1 MSCSAANTYHNVTS
15 QSLTDCGEPLVE
27 GMDQPAIDD
36 LRRLPAGYH
45 WYETMLILNPEMDDL
60 ARDKELAKFEAYIN
74 KEQCINIQAV
84 LRSRTR
90 LAYPMQKHVD
100 GIYILYTFAAR
111 KQTARVIQRFLSNPE
126 SGSEGNLLRHITFR
140 KS

>member
-45 WYETMLILNPEMDDL
+45 W
-60 ARDKELAKFEAYIN
+60 DKELAKFEAYIN